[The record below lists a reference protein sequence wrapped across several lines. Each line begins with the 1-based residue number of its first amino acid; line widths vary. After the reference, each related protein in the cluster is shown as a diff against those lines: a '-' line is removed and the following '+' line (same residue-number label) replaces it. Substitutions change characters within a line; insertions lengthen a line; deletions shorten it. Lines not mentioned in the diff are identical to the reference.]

1 MSSPAETGTRGR
13 RAEERRPWWVVLS
26 SASAPVLLVGGWS
39 VAAAQQIGGF
49 DPVVESISALAASG
63 ADRRWI
69 MTSALAGVGV
79 CHLTTALGLRAAA
92 GPGRAVLAAGGVATV
107 LVAAFPLP
115 AEDGSS
121 TAHAIAAGVAFG
133 ALAVWPAASWRRGAP
148 TWTLRKPGAVAAAG
162 VLLGLVGWFV
172 AELGGNRLGLA
183 ERAAAGAQACWPL
196 VVALSCGGGA
206 RQAASRLVGH
216 PA

>member
-1 MSSPAETGTRGR
+1 MSSAHMGPRGR
-13 RAEERRPWWVVLS
+13 RADARPPRWAVLS

-79 CHLTTALGLRAAA
+79 CHLTTALGLRTAAD
-92 GPGRAVLAAGGVATV
+92 PGRVLLAAGGVGTV
-107 LVAAFPLP
+107 LVAASPLP
-115 AEDGSS
+115 AGNGSS
-121 TAHAIAAGVAFG
+121 TAHAIAAGMAFG
-133 ALAVWPAASWRRGAP
+133 ALGLWPALSWRKGAV
-148 TWTLRKPGAVAAAG
+148 TWTLSRPGALAAAG

-172 AELGGNRLGLA
+172 VELDDGSRLGLA

-196 VVALSCGGGA
+196 VVALSS
-206 RQAASRLVGH
+206 RAAFRLVRP